1 MHSMALMFKMN
12 LFNNIRNLKT
22 DYIPIFDGFLKLVAL
37 DECLTAGTLIDY
49 QKYIFNFISNL

>member
-1 MHSMALMFKMN
+1 MFKMN